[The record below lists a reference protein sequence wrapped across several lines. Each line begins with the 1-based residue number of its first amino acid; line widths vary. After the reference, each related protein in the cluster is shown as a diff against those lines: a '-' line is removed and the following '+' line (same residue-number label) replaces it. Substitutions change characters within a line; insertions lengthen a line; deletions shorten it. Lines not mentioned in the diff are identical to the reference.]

1 MDDKRSM
8 TVCVNLEDA
17 LKMGEHKDVDGKDLC

>member
-1 MDDKRSM
+1 MDDKRLM
-8 TVCVNLEDA
+8 IVCVNLEDA